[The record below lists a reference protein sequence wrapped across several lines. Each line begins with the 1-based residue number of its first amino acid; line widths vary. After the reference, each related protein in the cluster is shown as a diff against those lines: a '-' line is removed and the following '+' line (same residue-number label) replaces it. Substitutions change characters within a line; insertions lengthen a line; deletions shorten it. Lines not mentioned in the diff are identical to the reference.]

1 MLNNIYIKPIIALL
15 TFILIFAC
23 SKDEDPE
30 PANEEEVITLVTLEV
45 TKVGSSSPI
54 KYNFEVEGHDHGD
67 EDHEEEDDDDHDDHD
82 GEHTEIE
89 LEANS
94 TYNVSM
100 FIYNDTDPNNIE
112 NVTLEI
118 IEEKDEHQIF
128 YAITDELSGFSIASA
143 SDDTKDSNGDPLFIK
158 TTWTTTG
165 ETSGDVVGYLIHE
178 PTSKTGSTRND
189 FGGATD
195 FEIEFEVHV
204 E

>member
-1 MLNNIYIKPIIALL
+1 MLKNIFIKPSIALFL
-15 TFILIFAC
+15 FILVFAC
-23 SKDEDPE
+23 SKDEDHE

-45 TKVGSSSPI
+45 TKVGSSETI
-54 KYNFEVEGHDHGD
+54 TYNFEVEGHAHDD
-67 EDHEEEDDDDHDDHD
+67 EDDDDDDDDHDGHE

-89 LEANS
+89 LEPNS
-94 TYNVSM
+94 SYNVSM

-112 NVTLEI
+112 NVTLEV
-118 IEEKDEHQIF
+118 IEEADEHQIY

-143 SDDTKDSNGDPLFIK
+143 SNDTSDSDGNPLFLK
-158 TTWTTTG
+158 TTWTTIG

-204 E
+204 EE

>member
-1 MLNNIYIKPIIALL
+1 MLKNTFIKPIIALFL
-15 TFILIFAC
+15 FILVFAC

-45 TKVGSSSPI
+45 TKVGSSEPI
-54 KYNFEVEGHDHGD
+54 RYNFEVEGHAHDG
-67 EDHEEEDDDDHDDHD
+67 EDHADDDHDDHD
-82 GEHTEIE
+82 GEHIEIE
-89 LEANS
+89 LEPNS
-94 TYNVSM
+94 SYNVSM
-100 FIYNDTDPNNIE
+100 LIYNDADPNNIE
-112 NVTLEI
+112 NITLEI
-118 IEEKDEHQIF
+118 IEEADEHQIY

-143 SDDTKDSNGDPLFIK
+143 SNDTSDSDGNPIFLK

-204 E
+204 EE